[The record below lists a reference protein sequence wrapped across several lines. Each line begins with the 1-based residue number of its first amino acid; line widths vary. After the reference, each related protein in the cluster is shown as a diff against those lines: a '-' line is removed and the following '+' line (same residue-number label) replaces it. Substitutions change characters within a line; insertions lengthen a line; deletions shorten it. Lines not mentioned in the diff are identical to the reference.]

1 MINKEKDMVENGNYV
16 QIQYT
21 GTYDNG
27 EIFDTNVGFEPLE
40 FMVGSSAI
48 INGLDMG
55 VLGMKENEIKDLTV
69 MPEEGY
75 GEHSEEFVITVPK
88 QDMNADFEPEIGLM
102 LSIQMENENVV
113 PARIT
118 EIKGDDV
125 ILDLNHPLAGKTL
138 HFNIKVIAINN
149 KPQLNQGCSS
159 CNGGSCGDDGC
170 SGN

>member
-1 MINKEKDMVENGNYV
+1 MVEHGNYV

-40 FMVGSSAI
+40 FLVGSAAI
-48 INGLDMG
+48 INGLDKG
-55 VLGMKENEIKDLTV
+55 VLGMKENEIKDITV

-88 QDMNADFEPEIGLM
+88 QDMNADFEPEIGMM

-113 PARIT
+113 PARIA
-118 EIKGDDV
+118 EIRGSDV

-149 KPQLNQGCSS
+149 EPQLNQGCSS
-159 CNGGSCGDDGC
+159 CNGGSCGAGDC